1 MLVRGGV
8 LWGGRAIVNVH
19 VSYRSVGAAVMRRA
33 ALASVTTESNWNGVS
48 MKFSYLYAA
57 VTGSLL
63 VGLGLAACSAGG
75 SAKSSVRGTGAG
87 AGDSGGSSGL
97 NLPPAGGGTSSISVD
112 LDGGL
117 TPSCTQCTDFPTAP
131 ILDTGVPANAASQ
144 FATAASG
151 AGPCITE
158 PQDGSLFPSN
168 WTRPRVSFSG
178 SGTLHQITFH
188 AAREVN
194 DLVAYTMNNVWT
206 LPADIWAT
214 LAKHVL
220 EEDITVTVRSS
231 SGSGAPTESVV
242 KFRVAPVDVGGSIVF
257 WHTTDPTPGA
267 TTTALYGFRPGDEG
281 VISALTPVQIQ
292 QKMYDSDGQLKQA
305 LNGSGVGQARCVGC
319 HTSTPDGNAVAI
331 ADHWPWNIALANI
344 TGTNVGTVPD
354 YVSQAGAMMAQS
366 PWQGVTTFS
375 IADWNTGRHRYVS
388 SFAPRPNPIPMYQ
401 ESEFWPGDASNTASG
416 KDNLIW
422 VDLSGAGTVPT
433 DNQTDIG
440 KALLAGQGTL
450 WGIIART
457 GDTLGAVTP
466 NWSHDGEHIA
476 YTSTNATSDGRIG
489 PGPNSASGT
498 MLSTCNILSVPFN
511 GGAGGQVVK
520 VAAESGVA
528 QYYPDYSPDDT
539 MIAYNRVAKM
549 DGTAMYYRPDA
560 ELYVTQADGTGTPR
574 RLVAN
579 DPPMCTGLT
588 TATIHNSWPKWAPL
602 VEQGLS
608 ASYYFYIFS
617 SSRYSKTT
625 VLDGSTTV
633 PASELF
639 LAAVKIDAKGVVTDY
654 PAIYLWNQASLVAT
668 DSTTMMSTVTQAPG
682 LNLTPAWKDFQ
693 IPPVPPVVVK

>member
-1 MLVRGGV
+1 MKPFYLFA
-8 LWGGRAIVNVH
+8 AI
-19 VSYRSVGAAVMRRA
+19 SGSFFAV
-33 ALASVTTESNWNGVS
+33 
-48 MKFSYLYAA
+48 
-57 VTGSLL
+57 
-63 VGLGLAACSAGG
+63 LAACSAGSG
-75 SAKSSVRGTGAG
+75 VNSSVRGAG
-87 AGDSGGSSGL
+87 ASTGNSGGSSGL
-97 NLPPAGGGTSSISVD
+97 IVPTGGSGSSGLALD
-112 LDGGL
+112 PDGGL
-117 TPSCTQCTDFPTAP
+117 TPSCTQCTDFPTTP
-131 ILDTGVPANAASQ
+131 LMDTGVPANAASQ

-151 AGPCITE
+151 TGPCITE

-168 WTRPRVSFSG
+168 WARPRVNFTG
-178 SGTLHQITFH
+178 SGTLFQITFH
-188 AAREVN
+188 ADREVN
-194 DLVAYTMNNVWT
+194 DLVAYTTSSTWT
-206 LPADIWAT
+206 LPSDIWST

-220 EEDITVTVRSS
+220 EEDITVTVRAST
-231 SGSGAPTESVV
+231 GSGAPTQSIV

-281 VISALTPVQIQ
+281 VISALTPVQIKQ
-292 QKMYDSDGQLKQA
+292 QMYDSDGQLKQP
-305 LNGSGVGQARCVGC
+305 LNGSGTGQARCVGC

-331 ADHWPWNIALANI
+331 ADHWPWNIAIADI
-344 TGTNVGTVPD
+344 TGANVGAVPS
-354 YVSQAGAMMAQS
+354 YVTQAGAMMAQS

-375 IADWNTGRHRYVS
+375 LADWNTGRHRYVS
-388 SFAPRPNPIPMYQ
+388 SFAPRPSPIPMYQ
-401 ESEFWPGDASNTASG
+401 ESEFWPGEASNTATG

-466 NWSHDGEHIA
+466 NWSHDGQNVA

-489 PGPNSASGT
+489 PGPNSAGGT
-498 MLSTCNILSVPFN
+498 MLTTCNVLSVPFN
-511 GGAGGQVVK
+511 NGAGGQVVK

-560 ELYVTQADGTGTPR
+560 ELYVTKADGTGTPR

-602 VEQGLS
+602 VEQGLN
-608 ASYYFYIFS
+608 ANYYFYIFS

-625 VLDGSTTV
+625 VLDGSTPV

-639 LAAVKIDAKGVVTDY
+639 LAAIKIDAQGNVTDY
-654 PAIYLWNQASLVAT
+654 PAIYLWNQASLISTDAT
-668 DSTTMMSTVTQAPG
+668 SMMSSVTQSPG

-693 IPPVPPVVVK
+693 IPPVPPVIVK